1 MAKVSYIDPNLA
13 DIKNLYSVVRVADRF
28 SISRVVKKNVF
39 LSPQRIQE
47 LKDRSYLKDIST
59 LWKSLTNEQ
68 RAAWKAVDPRS
79 RKNGWQLF
87 VKDMSLRFK
96 ANLEGMATPNIY
108 HQASVGMIKMFEGA
122 GEYKIT
128 QQHPNTYYLQRRIA
142 GKKGMLESVEVKE
155 QFYLPLKI
163 GLSFLVEGEPDGPD
177 PQAYFGVKILSHYQG
192 RDIETI
198 EKIALIPD
206 TEWNREEITITTVLG
221 EARSYELSFYL
232 KDVKGNLYFDN
243 ILAEHNG
250 QNWARDWQCDNI
262 EAQFT
267 RVWQQIAQ
275 NWLLE
280 IDSPNAFHASGYIDY

>member
-1 MAKVSYIDPNLA
+1 MAKVSYTDPNLA

-28 SISRVVKKNVF
+28 SISRVVKKNIF
-39 LSPQRIQE
+39 LSPERIAK

-59 LWKSLTNEQ
+59 IWKSLTAQQ
-68 RAAWKAVDPRS
+68 RADWKAVDPRI

-87 VKDMSLRFK
+87 VKDMCLRFK
-96 ANLEGMATPNIY
+96 ANLEGTATPNQY
-108 HQASVGMIKMFEGA
+108 HQASVGMINMQEGA

-128 QQHPNTYYLQRRIA
+128 QHHPNTIIIQRRVA

-163 GLSFLVEGEPDGPD
+163 GLSYLVEGEPDGPA
-177 PQAYFGVKILSHYQG
+177 PEAVFYVKIFSHYQG

-198 EKIALIPD
+198 ERIDLAPSANWGRIEK
-206 TEWNREEITITTVLG
+206 TVTSVLG

-243 ILAEHNG
+243 ILAEHAG

-262 EAQFT
+262 EQQFT
-267 RVWQQIAQ
+267 RVWQQVAK

-280 IDSPNAFHASGYIDY
+280 IDSPLAFHASGYIDY

>member
-1 MAKVSYIDPNLA
+1 MAKVGYIDPNLA
-13 DIKNLYSVVRVADRF
+13 DIKNFYSVARQVDRF

-39 LSPQRIQE
+39 LSPERIAS

-68 RAAWKAVDPRS
+68 RAAWKAVDPRT

-87 VKDMSLRFK
+87 VKDMCLRYK

-108 HQASVGMIKMFEGA
+108 HQASCGMIKMFEGA

-128 QQHPNTYYLQRRIA
+128 QQHPNTYYLQRRIS

-155 QFYLPLKI
+155 QFYLPIKV
-163 GLSFLVEGEPDGPD
+163 GLSYLVQGEPDGPD
-177 PQAYFGVKILSHYQG
+177 PQALFFVKIFSHYQG

-198 EKIALIPD
+198 EPIYLIPGE
-206 TEWNREEITITTVLG
+206 EWTREEITITSVLG
-221 EARSYELSFYL
+221 QARSYELSFYL
-232 KDVKGNLYFDN
+232 KDVKGSLYFDN
-243 ILAEHNG
+243 ILAEHTG
-250 QNWARDWQCDNI
+250 QNWARDWQCDKI
-262 EAQFT
+262 EMQFS

-275 NWLLE
+275 SWLLE
-280 IDSPNAFHASGYIDY
+280 IDSPNAYHASGYIDY

>member
-39 LSPQRIQE
+39 LSPERIAR
-47 LKDRSYLKDIST
+47 LKDRSYLKDIAT

-68 RAAWKAVDPRS
+68 RAAWKAVDPRI

-96 ANLEGMATPNIY
+96 ADLEGMATPNQY

-128 QQHPNTYYLQRRIA
+128 QQHPNTYHLQRRVA

-163 GLSFLVEGEPDGPD
+163 GLSFKTELEADGDNPE
-177 PQAYFGVKILSHYQG
+177 ALFYSRIISHYQG
-192 RDIETI
+192 RDIETLARI
-198 EKIALIPD
+198 DLPFISDWDRDELL
-206 TEWNREEITITTVLG
+206 TTSVLG
-221 EARSYELSFYL
+221 EARFYDLSFYL
-232 KDVKGNLYFDN
+232 KDVKGNLFFDN
-243 ILAEHNG
+243 ILAEHTG

-262 EAQFT
+262 EAQFS
-267 RVWQQIAQ
+267 RVWQQIAK